1 MDGQVE
7 WRAFF
12 QITYMVFHTSKRI
25 LETNSAFVKA
35 EILSQTKTSLA
46 EWLFDRSGF
55 LASPNSS
62 LYQVLCQA
70 DGTGACPEGTL
81 RRGYSCCKASVPS
94 GVNL

>member
-7 WRAFF
+7 WRAFSR
-12 QITYMVFHTSKRI
+12 IIYMVFHTSKRI

-46 EWLFDRSGF
+46 GWLFDRSGF

-70 DGTGACPEGTL
+70 DGTGACPKGTL
-81 RRGYSCCKASVPS
+81 RRDIPAAKLVS
-94 GVNL
+94 